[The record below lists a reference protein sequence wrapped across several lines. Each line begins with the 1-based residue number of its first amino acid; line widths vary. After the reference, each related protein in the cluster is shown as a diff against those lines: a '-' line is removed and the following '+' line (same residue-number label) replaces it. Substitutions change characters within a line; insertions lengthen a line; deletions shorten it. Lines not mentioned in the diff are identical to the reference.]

1 MVSGEWSVVIKNSCG
16 ICWGRKYVIDDFRA
30 GRSYFLIFVA
40 LTGHSACSLT
50 YINKMESSLPDISA
64 IHDLPLPVKP
74 VLRIQYPNDP

>member
-1 MVSGEWSVVIKNSCG
+1 MSGEWSVVIKNSCG

-40 LTGHSACSLT
+40 LTVYSACSLT
-50 YINKMESSLPDISA
+50 YINKMETYLGQIST
-64 IHDLPLPVKP
+64 IHGLPLPVKP